1 MKGDSDFDE
10 ILFSNKP
17 FESRHGDELKQ
28 LIENIPYPNGDI
40 TITSYSE
47 MSDNTPA
54 KQVQRRLRNDNSN
67 LLK

>member
-54 KQVQRRLRNDNSN
+54 K
-67 LLK
+67 